1 MLYLFRI
8 ISNAE
13 MSAVWYA
20 IHQLD
25 RVFNLLNRP
34 IRVQAR
40 RPLLS
45 GRDCAAVLNFGIAS
59 SASPFCNNAKP
70 RSLLA
75 SESCGLNFHGLSESR
90 NRPVAIPGMLAGKPL
105 LNLQF
110 IPVRLQRDGLPQL
123 LQGLVISGL
132 CG

>member
-45 GRDCAAVLNFGIAS
+45 GRREEQPPHFRWLTLEKPYAARHPGNRGIGFS
-59 SASPFCNNAKP
+59 TP
-70 RSLLA
+70 
-75 SESCGLNFHGLSESR
+75 
-90 NRPVAIPGMLAGKPL
+90 
-105 LNLQF
+105 
-110 IPVRLQRDGLPQL
+110 
-123 LQGLVISGL
+123 
-132 CG
+132 